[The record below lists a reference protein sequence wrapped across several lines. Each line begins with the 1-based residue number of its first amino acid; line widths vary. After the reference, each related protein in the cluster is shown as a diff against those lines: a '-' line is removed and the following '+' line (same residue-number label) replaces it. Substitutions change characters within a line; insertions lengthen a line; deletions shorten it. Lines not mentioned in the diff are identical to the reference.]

1 MKDTLQVVKSLA
13 NDPVP
18 YVNTGVF
25 LGMSVAD
32 WDLALKVIL
41 GFVGICIPFLSIF
54 GKQSHHVGNRENVQG
69 DLLDTR
75 LSL

>member
-1 MKDTLQVVKSLA
+1 MNDTLQVVKSLA

-25 LGMSVAD
+25 LGMTVAD

-41 GFVGICIPFLSIF
+41 GFVSIGWTILKIVNEYRVLK
-54 GKQSHHVGNRENVQG
+54 GKAKE
-69 DLLDTR
+69 
-75 LSL
+75 